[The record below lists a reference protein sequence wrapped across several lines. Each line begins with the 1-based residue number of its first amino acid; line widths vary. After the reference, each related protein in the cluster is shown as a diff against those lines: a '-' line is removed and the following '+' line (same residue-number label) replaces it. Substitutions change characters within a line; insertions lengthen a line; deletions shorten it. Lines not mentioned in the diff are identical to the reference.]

1 MWHKNDGKASP
12 EVPQPTAGSTPKSQV
27 TTETS
32 ATSTVSPALA
42 ASDPAPAPRTAW
54 SEAPATISSTTP
66 PPSAGGTSKIQS
78 GLKIH
83 GEISGTSDL
92 YLDCELQGK
101 LRLGSARLVIG
112 PNGKVQA
119 DIDAGSITIEGSVH
133 GNIKS
138 TESVHLGAGSR
149 VEGSI
154 LTPRIGIDDGAR
166 LRGKVEMIKPG
177 VSASIPT
184 ATPATASSAP
194 ATRSTTGT
202 EAPRAIAASAKSE

>member
-12 EVPQPTAGSTPKSQV
+12 ETPQPTAGKTPLA
-27 TTETS
+27 TETPAS
-32 ATSTVSPALA
+32 STVSPVTIVPDPVPAVRA
-42 ASDPAPAPRTAW
+42 AAP
-54 SEAPATISSTTP
+54 EAFVAT
-66 PPSAGGTSKIQS
+66 PPSASGTSKIQC

-101 LRLGSARLVIG
+101 LRLGSARLVVG

-119 DIDAGSITIEGSVH
+119 DIEAGGIVIEGSVQ

-149 VEGSI
+149 VQGSI

-166 LRGKVEMIKPG
+166 LRGKVEMIKHGAAAISPASG
-177 VSASIPT
+177 TTTAVTSA
-184 ATPATASSAP
+184 AS
-194 ATRSTTGT
+194 TRATGT
-202 EAPRAIAASAKSE
+202 EASRAVAASAKAE